1 MISNDAVSSSRNSSG
16 EARRFLRHQLSTS
29 RICASASGVVR
40 TGKLTG
46 ADAVRPE
53 SPMLDKDDP
62 PRLMSRTRTARL
74 QGLPLVRGEVIAF
87 IVGNQIDNR
96 TLG

>member
-1 MISNDAVSSSRNSSG
+1 
-16 EARRFLRHQLSTS
+16 
-29 RICASASGVVR
+29 
-40 TGKLTG
+40 
-46 ADAVRPE
+46 
-53 SPMLDKDDP
+53 MLDKDDP